1 MDDASL
7 AKDIAKAEENE
18 ATAARLSGTP
28 LTGDDRIGMRI
39 RKTGNPAWKKG
50 VSGNPNGRPAVPSL
64 KNALQKR
71 FKQLLAE
78 HEQKLIEALPEI
90 RPALIAEAAKGSIAH
105 ISEVH
110 KVVGA
115 HKKSEGNNVPAI
127 QINFKD
133 DKAEFE

>member
-1 MDDASL
+1 MDPMEKAL
-7 AKDIAKAEENE
+7 EKAEENE
-18 ATAARLSGTP
+18 TFGMNHKAATDVPANR
-28 LTGDDRIGMRI
+28 R
-39 RKTGNPAWKKG
+39 GNPRWAKG
-50 VSGNPNGRPAVPSL
+50 QSGNPHGRPAVPSL

-115 HKKSEGNNVPAI
+115 HKKSEGNNVTAI

>member
-1 MDDASL
+1 MDEGAML
-7 AKDIAKAEENE
+7 KKAEENE
-18 ATAARLSGTP
+18 ATAERLGAK
-28 LTGDDRIGMRI
+28 LVGDDRIGMRI

-115 HKKSEGNNVPAI
+115 HKKSEGNNVTAI